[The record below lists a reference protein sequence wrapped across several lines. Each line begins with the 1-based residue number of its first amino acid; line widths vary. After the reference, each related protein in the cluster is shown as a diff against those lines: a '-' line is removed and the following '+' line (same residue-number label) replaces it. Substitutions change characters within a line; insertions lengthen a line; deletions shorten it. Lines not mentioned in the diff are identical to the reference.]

1 MIKYDLKGI
10 DEKHYSED
18 IKEFVPKLVPLVKKF
33 YEQFD
38 VTITEVEYKSA
49 LGQNTGKIFF
59 KTDTKKPYCQV
70 EIEATNISSAFRGPS
85 ERKWYIVLSFSN
97 VYRETKDLLYTDFGL
112 SSLKIIYAP
121 EGSNVEEKF
130 KTIETEREWI
140 NDYYNHLNAAEMFI
154 F

>member
-10 DEKHYSED
+10 DEKHYSKD
-18 IKEFVPKLVPLVKKF
+18 ITEFVPKLVPLVKKF

-38 VTITEVEYKSA
+38 VTLTEVEYKSA
-49 LGQNTGKIFF
+49 LGQNSGKIFF
-59 KTDTKKPYCQV
+59 KTDTKKQYCRV
-70 EIEATNISSAFRGPS
+70 SVEATNISSAHLPPS
-85 ERKWYIVLSFSN
+85 ERKWNIILSFSN
-97 VYRETKDLLYTDFGL
+97 VDRETIDLLYTEFGF

-130 KTIETEREWI
+130 NIIETEREWI
-140 NDYYNHLNAAEMFI
+140 NGYYSHLNAVEMFI